1 MRELLKS
8 AEFPVALVEKHW
20 ARTPRSRWML
30 STHHADPQIQNTAR
44 GMCKLVLQLE
54 EEEKDHSPLDRSPAF
69 PGPVLTR

>member
-1 MRELLKS
+1 
-8 AEFPVALVEKHW
+8 
-20 ARTPRSRWML
+20 ML